1 MKKWTYFLAIL
12 LLVSCRKE
20 KTATYLTPEKA
31 IKYFREVQ
39 AICKNDNGKLWGK
52 NLYGPLMFVDR
63 PTRKIFANQPDKEGT
78 LKEKDGV
85 YTGDYPKEL
94 IIEYKPLEFGGTLF
108 AMAPLPAEEDDYR
121 IITRAINSF
130 CHLFQKT
137 NGLEP
142 RSFNTRHMDDKN
154 ARLWLKLEWKALRNA
169 INNEGDI
176 RLQAIRDALIFR
188 GARRELYPKSVN
200 DENRFEDYQG
210 LATFTSIALCEDT
223 AGKSKKKLIEN
234 LDRTYTMQSYG
245 RIYGFIHG
253 ALYAYLVQEK
263 GFDFKTIHSD
273 TIDLGNEVK
282 TLYNIQLP
290 LICRDVAGSIAL
302 SYDIESI
309 YKEEE
314 QRLTD
319 IKERIHKEISSFTEK
334 PVVYLELESPYF
346 DFEPENIRSLD
357 TLGTIYSTMRVSD
370 NWGKL
375 TVDKGG
381 CLVSYNL
388 KYLRVTAR
396 NFKESKSHIYGDG
409 WHLILNNDWEIVKV
423 EQNYFVRK
431 LMP

>member
-1 MKKWTYFLAIL
+1 VL
-12 LLVSCRKE
+12 
-20 KTATYLTPEKA
+20 
-31 IKYFREVQ
+31 FRS
-39 AICKNDNGKLWGK
+39 
-52 NLYGPLMFVDR
+52 DR
-63 PTRKIFANQPDKEGT
+63 PTRKIFANQPDKEGI
-78 LKEKDGV
+78 LKEKNGV
-85 YTGDYPKEL
+85 YVGDYPKEL
-94 IIEYKPLEFGGTLF
+94 IIESKPVEFGGTLF
-108 AMAPLPAEEDDYR
+108 AMTPLPTQEDNYR
-121 IITRAINSF
+121 IKTRAINSL
-130 CHLFQKT
+130 CHLFQKIS
-137 NGLEP
+137 GLEP
-142 RSFNTRHMDDKN
+142 ASFNTRNMDDKN

-210 LATFTSIALCEDT
+210 LATFTSITLCEDT
-223 AGKSKKKLIEN
+223 AGKSKKRLIEN

-253 ALYAYLVQEK
+253 ALYAYLAQEK

-273 TIDLGNEVK
+273 SIDLGNRVK
-282 TLYNIQLP
+282 DLYNIQLP

-302 SYDIESI
+302 SYEIESI

-357 TLGTIYSTMRVSD
+357 TLGTIYSAMRVSD

-396 NFKESKSHIYGDG
+396 NFKESKYHIYGDG
-409 WHLILNNDWEIVKV
+409 WHLILNDDWEIVKV